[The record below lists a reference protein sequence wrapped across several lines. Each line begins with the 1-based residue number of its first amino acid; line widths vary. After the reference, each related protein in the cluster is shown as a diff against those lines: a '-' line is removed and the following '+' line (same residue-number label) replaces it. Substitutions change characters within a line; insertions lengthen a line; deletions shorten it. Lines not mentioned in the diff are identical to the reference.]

1 MSSIRIG
8 AATIAAAALFSLA
21 FGGATGTAAEA
32 PKAAGKPVIF
42 DLFGKKLVEP
52 ETIFLT
58 ANSGPYLDD
67 ITWSRWGKD
76 GADGE
81 ATLVSD
87 CASCAPPERR
97 PATIRLRRVDSC
109 PKKGGTAFR
118 RFKFF
123 STDENGDPASRAF
136 PTGWSVYCKK
146 KQN

>member
-1 MSSIRIG
+1 MSRTLAG
-8 AATIAAAALFSLA
+8 IAALATVVIATLAL
-21 FGGATGTAAEA
+21 GGATGTAAETT
-32 PKAAGKPVIF
+32 KAAKKPVIF
-42 DLFGKKLVEP
+42 DLFGTEMVEP
-52 ETIFLT
+52 ERIFLT

-97 PATIRLRRVDSC
+97 AATIRLRRVDTC
-109 PKKGGTAFR
+109 PKRGGLAFR

-146 KQN
+146 KVD

>member
-1 MSSIRIG
+1 VTSIKAGLG
-8 AATIAAAALFSLA
+8 ALVAAMIVALAL
-21 FGGATGTAAEA
+21 GGATGTAAQT
-32 PKAAGKPVIF
+32 PKGKGKPVIF
-42 DLFGKKLVEP
+42 DLFGEELVKP
-52 ETIFLT
+52 ERIFLT

-109 PKKGGTAFR
+109 AKRGGLAFR

-146 KQN
+146 KKD